1 MPPTVHL
8 TRSSNNSK
16 TGPIPV
22 STTSADSCP
31 PSCPLKKAGCYAN
44 GGPLAI
50 HWKLVTEGKRGTDWD
65 TFCAKIAALPEGTL
79 WRHNQAGDL
88 PGKKGVID
96 RKLLAKLVEANR
108 GRRGFTYTHYPMTKA
123 NREVVLMANQREFT
137 INLSAH
143 NLEHADRLARLNVA
157 PVATLVLAD
166 CEESIE
172 TPGGR
177 EVRICP
183 AQIYDDVTCKDCQAC
198 ADPVRDSIVGFL
210 PHGCQRRIAERVAMG
225 LSEPLFSIE

>member
-1 MPPTVHL
+1 MSLRVHL
-8 TRSSNNSK
+8 TLESSNTK

-31 PSCPLKKAGCYAN
+31 PTCPLKKAGCYAN

-50 HWKLVTEGKRGTDWD
+50 HWKEVTEGRRGTGWD
-65 TFCAKIAALPEGTL
+65 SFCNRIAALPEGTI

-108 GRRGFTYTHYPMTKA
+108 GRHGFTYTHYPMTKA
-123 NREVVLMANQREFT
+123 NREVVLMANQNGFT

-143 NLEHADRLARLNVA
+143 DLEQADRLSALNIA
-157 PVATLVLAD
+157 PVVTLVLD
-166 CEESIE
+166 DELEVLE
-172 TPGGR
+172 TPQGR
-177 EVRICP
+177 EVFICP
-183 AQIYDDVTCKDCQAC
+183 AQLDDEYTCKECGAC
-198 ADPVRDSIVGFL
+198 ADPVPGPIIGFRA
-210 PHGCQRRIAERVAMG
+210 HGSQRRQANRVAG
-225 LSEPLFSIE
+225 FIEPR